1 MGITSSSKRKQK
13 TSQLRGCGKG
23 GRWDE
28 GNQTNRTRGFVRTS
42 STHQCHYD
50 DIDDDRGYPP
60 VTADDD
66 YDYMDKN
73 RPRNDSAGDSAFD
86 DRGSRST
93 NKSIDDDVEITARYG
108 SQLDDTAKRYDSQ
121 EARIQQ
127 MVDAFRPVIEEIIR
141 VTEVLPYLLFLDDID
156 SILARE
162 QYSPKGAAGMLLD
175 KLKQCQE
182 KGKWTTFLN
191 ALRTAGYEYLVNTLL
206 GDSTR
211 DTTDQKNILK
221 VFTPTIINNL
231 LPNHLIHHLFAK
243 DVISQTDREEIEST
257 LKNRGTTAACQL
269 LLDRVPRRLSNW
281 YQEFITALK
290 ECDFKFLADKLDMH
304 EGKMYLTPTSK
315 GMHKGIADQA
325 PPVPMRGRDT
335 SRAPQ
340 KFSLDDQRHSP
351 STKPKC
357 HCGWNAGY
365 KNCEEL
371 YSEKRQLMLKLMD
384 LKEAKR
390 HVKDIKML
398 RMVYERLL
406 IEDDSDAEDTE
417 TKGSSAGNTERKGS
431 SASNVA
437 SVLLMSSTTKP
448 KTIDTSVN
456 LGKSGIQIT
465 RDEISEAYAQTHR
478 KEPTAALD
486 KQMITT
492 ATQLLDDVSSKSME
506 NIETVTS
513 AGYSETL
520 LPMSPSTCSFNRA
533 KMYRSFKDLTY
544 KLDIT
549 GQVTTANTF
558 RNSMCFDSGVGIAY
572 FDEIPASKQY

>member
-13 TSQLRGCGKG
+13 
-23 GRWDE
+23 
-28 GNQTNRTRGFVRTS
+28 
-42 STHQCHYD
+42 HQCHYD
-50 DIDDDRGYPP
+50 DIDYDRGYPP

-66 YDYMDKN
+66 YDCMDKN
-73 RPRNDSAGDSAFD
+73 RPRTDSAGDSAFD

-156 SILARE
+156 SDSILARE

-191 ALRTAGYEYLVNTLL
+191 ALRFAGYEYLENALL

-231 LPNHLIHHLFAK
+231 LPNHLIHNLFAK

-357 HCGWNAGY
+357 HSGWNAGY

-390 HVKDIKML
+390 HVKDIKMQ
-398 RMVYERLL
+398 RMEYERLL